1 MTRRMPV
8 AEVEREFGKIV
19 DAAELGEPAVVLRNG
34 KPVAIVS
41 PVAEDGETPMSA
53 APAPLGLLGLAGALA
68 DWETMEEDMA
78 QVIAERQFTV
88 DRPGPDFSS
97 PEFDP
102 E

>member
-1 MTRRMPV
+1 MPV
-8 AEVEREFGKIV
+8 TDAKREFSKLV
-19 DAAELGEPAVVLRNG
+19 DAAEHGEPTVVLRDG
-34 KPVAIVS
+34 RPVAIVS
-41 PVAEDGETPMSA
+41 PVAEDGETPIGA
-53 APAPLGLLGLAGALA
+53 TPAPLGLLAGLGLLA

-97 PEFDP
+97 PEFAP